1 MNATARRRILAAL
14 LVAAAAV
21 RIGFGGWVVGFDAA
35 PRGDEADYHAIATSL
50 TTGHG
55 FAVADGV
62 PTARRPPAYP
72 VLLAGLYALTGA
84 TPATG
89 RVAQALLGVV
99 VVWLTGA
106 LARRLFGDAVG
117 LVAAALAAL
126 NPFLTFISGYLLT
139 ENLYLAFVL
148 AAFCVTPTPRDV
160 AVARWGRGGLVGVL
174 VGLATLTRPSGLPM
188 FEWIVIAVLALAAA
202 PWRTRLVHTAVVA
215 AAFAV
220 TIAPWYARNHAAVGG
235 WTLTTHGGITFY
247 QGNNHKVA
255 DVPSWRGGVAP
266 LEALPRYDELARM
279 PEVDRDRLAW
289 RLGREFLRYQWREI
303 PGLVGWK
310 LVRFWRLKS
319 DMGLS
324 GIRSGWWWSKDSM
337 IGRLAADV
345 DVGFAYAIVV
355 MPLFVAGVW
364 STRRRWRELAF
375 PYGVIVVHTAIAVV
389 FFGSLRGRLPVE
401 PVICIFAA
409 GALAALTRRL
419 VRLRAPSRSGP
430 PPSET
435 SAR

>member
-1 MNATARRRILAAL
+1 LNATARRRVLAAL

-35 PRGDEADYHAIATSL
+35 PRGDEADYHAIAVSL
-50 TTGHG
+50 TTGDG

-72 VLLAGLYALTGA
+72 VFLAGVYTVTGA
-84 TPATG
+84 TPAAG

-99 VVWLTGA
+99 VVWLTA
-106 LARRLFGDAVG
+106 SFARRLFGDAVG
-117 LVAAALAAL
+117 LVAAALAAF

-139 ENLYLAFVL
+139 ENLYLVFVL
-148 AAFCVTPTPRDV
+148 AALCLTPTPRDV
-160 AVARWGRGGLVGVL
+160 AAKWGRAGLAGVL
-174 VGLATLTRPSGLPM
+174 VGMATLTRPSGMPM
-188 FEWIVIAVLALAAA
+188 FEWMVLAVVVLAAA
-202 PWRTRLVHTAVVA
+202 PWRSRLAHAAVVV

-220 TIAPWYARNHAAVGG
+220 TVAPWYARNHFVMGG

-255 DVPSWRGGVAP
+255 DVPSWRGGVAS

-289 RLGREFLRYQWREI
+289 RLGREYLRYQWREI
-303 PGLVGWK
+303 PGLVKWK
-310 LVRFWRLKS
+310 LLRFWRLQS

-324 GIRSGWWWSKDSM
+324 GIRSGWWWSKDSVV
-337 IGRLAADV
+337 GRLAADV

-355 MPLFVAGVW
+355 VPLFVVGVW

-375 PYGVIVVHTAIAVV
+375 PYGVVAVHTAIAVV
-389 FFGSLRGRLPVE
+389 FFGSLRGRIPVE
-401 PVICIFAA
+401 PVICTFAA
-409 GALAALTRRL
+409 AALAALTGRL
-419 VRLRAPSRSGP
+419 ARFRARSRSAP
-430 PPSET
+430 LPSGT

>member
-1 MNATARRRILAAL
+1 MSANARRRILAAL
-14 LVAAAAV
+14 LVVAAAV

-50 TTGHG
+50 ASGHG

-72 VLLAGLYALTGA
+72 VFLAGLYTVTGA
-84 TPATG
+84 TPAAG

-99 VVWLTGA
+99 VVWLTGV

-117 LVAAALAAL
+117 LVAAALAAF

-139 ENLYLAFVL
+139 ENLFLVFVL
-148 AAFCVTPTPRDV
+148 AALCVTPTPRDV
-160 AVARWGRGGLVGVL
+160 ASSGWARAGLAGVL

-188 FEWIVIAVLALAAA
+188 FEWMVVAILALAAA
-202 PWRTRLVHTAVVA
+202 PWRTRLARTAVVA

-220 TIAPWYARNHAAVGG
+220 TLAPWYARNHTVMGG

-324 GIRSGWWWSKDSM
+324 GIRSGWWWSKDSV
-337 IGRLAADV
+337 IGRLAAEV

-355 MPLFVAGVW
+355 MPLFLAGVW

-375 PYGVIVVHTAIAVV
+375 PYGVVAVHTAIAVV
-389 FFGSLRGRLPVE
+389 FFGSLRGRIPVE

-409 GALAALTRRL
+409 AALAALTARVARF
-419 VRLRAPSRSGP
+419 RARSRSAP
-430 PPSET
+430 LPIET
-435 SAR
+435 STR

>member
-1 MNATARRRILAAL
+1 MNATARKRILAAL
-14 LVAAAAV
+14 LVAAAAA
-21 RIGFGGWVVGFDAA
+21 RIAFGGWVVGFDAA
-35 PRGDEADYHAIATSL
+35 PRGDEADYHALAVSLATER
-50 TTGHG
+50 T
-55 FAVADGV
+55 FAVVDGV

-72 VLLAGLYALTGA
+72 AFLAGVYTATGA
-84 TPATG
+84 TPAAG
-89 RVAQALLGVV
+89 RVAQAMLGVV
-99 VVWLTGA
+99 VVWLTAA
-106 LARRLFGDAVG
+106 LGRRLFGDAVG

-139 ENLYLAFVL
+139 ENLYLVFVL
-148 AAFCVTPTPRDV
+148 AALWLAPTPRD
-160 AVARWGRGGLVGVL
+160 ATSARWWRAGLVGVL
-174 VGLATLTRPSGLPM
+174 AGLATLTRPSGMPM
-188 FEWIVIAVLALAAA
+188 FEWMAVAVLLLGGA
-202 PWRTRLVHTAVVA
+202 PWRTRFARTAVVV

-220 TIAPWYARNHAAVGG
+220 TVAPWCARNQRVMGG

-266 LEALPRYDELARM
+266 LEALPRYDQLARM
-279 PEVDRDRLAW
+279 PEVGRDRLAW
-289 RLGREFLRYQWREI
+289 RLGREYLRYQWREI

-310 LVRFWRLKS
+310 LVRFWRLQS

-324 GIRSGWWWSKDSM
+324 GIRSGWWWSKDSV

-345 DVGFAYAIVV
+345 DVGFAYAVVV

-375 PYGVIVVHTAIAVV
+375 PYGVVAVHTAIAVV
-389 FFGSLRGRLPVE
+389 FFGSLRGRIPVE

-409 GALAALTRRL
+409 AALAALTRRL
-419 VRLRAPSRSGP
+419 ARFRATSRSAP
-430 PPSET
+430 PPPGT
-435 SAR
+435 SGP